1 MSRFKSALLGMTSL
15 TVLATGA
22 AVAQDGGEAPE
33 VITVQGIRQSLQ
45 QSIAQKREADGI
57 TEVITATDIGR
68 FPDKNV
74 AESLQRLTGITIQRE
89 YGEGERVSIR
99 GIASNRNLTQLNGH
113 SVATADWFI
122 LDQLSATRSFNYL
135 MLPSEIVASV
145 NVYKSG
151 QANIDEGGVGGT
163 VNVITRRPLDTPSG
177 EFRVNLQGAYSE
189 LAESMTPY
197 ASGLFSWA
205 NEDNTFGVLVAGVY
219 QERDLRRDGIEVLGY
234 SQRAIT
240 DQGGAMLEVPDLI
253 GSALFQQTRERVGGN
268 LTVQF
273 RPSHD
278 LDVTFNAF
286 HTSMEANNVNHNY
299 MAWVSQAMGSGVQPT
314 NTVVGASGTLL
325 AGDFAAGTANGVVY
339 DAIVRDARTET
350 SAFDIDVEYQLTDN
364 LSFHGMVGF
373 TQAEGATEAQPFWE
387 TNAPTSFSYDMTS
400 GIPEVS
406 FGDIDPTSMAD
417 AQSMVLG
424 WASHNIIEN
433 FDEEFFAYGDVTREF
448 ASGPFENVQA
458 GLRFSRHER
467 DVVVT
472 YGQTRSLLSAAGST
486 ACGGARCTLATV
498 ANGATTPGNFLGGL
512 GGNPLDSYLVA
523 DAAAIRAVYDQ
534 IVYGSDFPD
543 FYHSGPLDSFTVT
556 EEVTSGY
563 VMGEY
568 DTGPVRGNIGVRIVN
583 TDQTVD
589 GFSVGVDPATAGS
602 FDNPFGRTV
611 ATPENRSY
619 TDILPSANLVFEI
632 NDDMLLR
639 GSASRVMA
647 RADYNQLAGAV
658 SLNPT
663 LLSGSGGNSSL
674 DPFRATAFD
683 FGFEWYRSDDSMLAV
698 AVFYKD
704 IGSYIT
710 NATFTE
716 RQPVSIADPA
726 TDTRVL
732 DASNNCASTP
742 SAGDPNLYTCDFA
755 ITRPVNGLGGTNQG
769 IEVSYQQPI
778 ANGFGVI
785 ANYTYSD
792 AESDAGDPIP
802 ENSRHAYNLIGY
814 FENEWLNARLS
825 LNHRDQFFIGVDRN
839 RELYHQPIT
848 TLDGS
853 VSWYVNQNY
862 ALTLEAVNIT
872 EETLEQYYVDEGRP
886 ARLYDN
892 GRVVFVG
899 VRASF

>member
-364 LSFHGMVGF
+364 MTFHGMIGF

-611 ATPENRSY
+611 ATSENRSY

-663 LLSGSGGNSSL
+663 LLSGAGGNSAL

>member
-1 MSRFKSALLGMTSL
+1 M
-15 TVLATGA
+15 
-22 AVAQDGGEAPE
+22 
-33 VITVQGIRQSLQ
+33 
-45 QSIAQKREADGI
+45 
-57 TEVITATDIGR
+57 
-68 FPDKNV
+68 
-74 AESLQRLTGITIQRE
+74 
-89 YGEGERVSIR
+89 
-99 GIASNRNLTQLNGH
+99 
-113 SVATADWFI
+113 
-122 LDQLSATRSFNYL
+122 
-135 MLPSEIVASV
+135 
-145 NVYKSG
+145 
-151 QANIDEGGVGGT
+151 
-163 VNVITRRPLDTPSG
+163 
-177 EFRVNLQGAYSE
+177 
-189 LAESMTPY
+189 
-197 ASGLFSWA
+197 
-205 NEDNTFGVLVAGVY
+205 
-219 QERDLRRDGIEVLGY
+219 
-234 SQRAIT
+234 
-240 DQGGAMLEVPDLI
+240 
-253 GSALFQQTRERVGGN
+253 
-268 LTVQF
+268 
-273 RPSHD
+273 
-278 LDVTFNAF
+278 
-286 HTSMEANNVNHNY
+286 
-299 MAWVSQAMGSGVQPT
+299 
-314 NTVVGASGTLL
+314 
-325 AGDFAAGTANGVVY
+325 
-339 DAIVRDARTET
+339 
-350 SAFDIDVEYQLTDN
+350 
-364 LSFHGMVGF
+364 
-373 TQAEGATEAQPFWE
+373 
-387 TNAPTSFSYDMTS
+387 
-400 GIPEVS
+400 
-406 FGDIDPTSMAD
+406 
-417 AQSMVLG
+417 
-424 WASHNIIEN
+424 
-433 FDEEFFAYGDVTREF
+433 TREF

-543 FYHSGPLDSFTVT
+543 LYHSGPLDSFTVT

-611 ATPENRSY
+611 ATSENRSY

-663 LLSGSGGNSSL
+663 LLSGSGGNSAL

>member
-1 MSRFKSALLGMTSL
+1 MSRFKSALLGMTCLS
-15 TVLATGA
+15 VAAAGA
-22 AVAQDGGEAPE
+22 AHAQTGTDDAD
-33 VITVQGIRQSLQ
+33 VIVVQGIRQSLQ
-45 QSIAQKREADGI
+45 QAIATKRESDAIID
-57 TEVITATDIGR
+57 VISATDIGR

-74 AESLQRLTGITIQRE
+74 AESLQRLTGVTIQRE

-113 SVATADWFI
+113 AVATADWFI

-151 QANIDEGGVGGT
+151 QASIDEGGVGGT
-163 VNVITRRPLDTPSG
+163 VNVITRRPLDLDSMEG
-177 EFRVNLQGAYSE
+177 RISLQGAYSE
-189 LAESMTPY
+189 LADSITPY
-197 ASGLFSWA
+197 ASGLFSWH
-205 NEDNTFGVLVAGVY
+205 NEAETFGLLFSAVY

-234 SQRAIT
+234 SERAIA
-240 DQGGAMLEVPDLI
+240 DQGGAVLEVPDLI
-253 GSALFQQTRERVGGN
+253 GSALFQQTRERIGGN
-268 LTVQF
+268 LTAQW
-273 RPSHD
+273 RPND
-278 LDVTFNAF
+278 NLDVTANVF
-286 HTSMEANNVNHNY
+286 HTTMEANNFNHNY
-299 MAWVSQAMGSGVQPT
+299 MAWVSQAMGGGIQPT
-314 NTVVGASGTLL
+314 NTTVGASGTLL
-325 AGDFAAGTANGVVY
+325 AGTFAAGTSNGVVY
-339 DAIVRDARTET
+339 DAIVRDASTQT
-350 SAFDIDVEYQLTDN
+350 SAYDIDFEYSAGQYL
-364 LSFHGMVGF
+364 FHGLVGF
-373 TQAEGATEAQPFWE
+373 TEAEGATESQPFWE

-400 GIPEVS
+400 GVPQVS

-417 AQSMVLG
+417 AESMVLG
-424 WASHNIIEN
+424 WASNNIIEN

-458 GLRFSRHER
+458 GMRFSRHER

-472 YGQTRSLLSAAGST
+472 YGQTRSLLDAAGSP
-486 ACGGARCTLATV
+486 ACGGTRCTLATV
-498 ANGATTPGNFLGGL
+498 ANGTTTPGDFLSGI
-512 GGNPLDSYLVA
+512 GGNPLNSYLLA
-523 DAAAIRAVYDQ
+523 DEAAIRAVYDQ
-534 IVYGSDFPD
+534 LTYGTDFPD
-543 FYHSGPLDSFTVT
+543 FFHAGPLDSFTVT
-556 EEVTSGY
+556 EEVLAGF
-563 VMGEY
+563 VMGEF
-568 DTGPVRGNIGVRIVN
+568 DVDRIRGNVGVRIVN

-589 GFSVGVDPATAGS
+589 GYAVGVDPATPGS
-602 FDNPFGRTV
+602 YDNPFGRTV
-611 ATPENRSY
+611 ETTENRSY
-619 TDILPSANLVFEI
+619 TDILPSANMVFEI
-632 NDDMLLR
+632 NEDMLLR

-663 LLSGSGGNSSL
+663 LLSGGGGNPDL

-683 FGFEWYRSDDSMLAV
+683 FGFEWYPADDTMLAV

-716 RQPVSIADPA
+716 RQPVSITDP
-726 TDTRVL
+726 TDSRIS
-732 DASNNCASTP
+732 DPSNNCVSTP
-742 SAGDPNLYTCDFA
+742 SSGDPDLYTCDFD

-769 IEVSYQQPI
+769 IEISYQQPF
-778 ANGFGVI
+778 ANGFGFI

-792 AESDAGDPIP
+792 AESDDGDPIP
-802 ENSRHAYNLIGY
+802 ENSPHSYNLIGY

-825 LNHRDQFFIGVDRN
+825 LNHRDEFFIGVDRN

-853 VSWYVNQNY
+853 LTWYMNENY
-862 ALTLEAVNIT
+862 AFTLEAVNLT

-892 GRVVFVG
+892 GRVVFFG
-899 VRASF
+899 VKASF

>member
-1 MSRFKSALLGMTSL
+1 MLSFKSALLGMTSL
-15 TVLATGA
+15 SVVLAGA
-22 AVAQDGGEAPE
+22 AQAQTSDQAED
-33 VITVQGIRQSLQ
+33 VITVQGIRQSLAAA
-45 QSIAQKREADGI
+45 IDQKRDSDAI
-57 TEVITATDIGR
+57 MEVISATDIGR

-74 AESLQRLTGITIQRE
+74 AESLQRLTGVTIQRE
-89 YGEGERVSIR
+89 YGEGERVAIR

-113 SVATADWFI
+113 AVATADWFI

-135 MLPSEIVASV
+135 MLPSEIVSSV

-163 VNVITRRPLDTPSG
+163 VNVITRRPLDLDAG
-177 EFRVNLQGAYSE
+177 EGRVSLQGAYSE
-189 LAESMTPY
+189 LADSITPY
-197 ASGLFSWA
+197 ASGLFSWK
-205 NEDNTFGVLVAGVY
+205 NEAETFGILFSGVY
-219 QERDLRRDGIEVLGY
+219 QERDLRRDGLEVLGY
-234 SQRAIT
+234 SERAIA
-240 DQGGAMLEVPDLI
+240 DQGGATFEVPDLI
-253 GSALFQQTRERVGGN
+253 GSALFQQTRQRIGGN
-268 LTVQF
+268 VTAQF
-273 RPSHD
+273 RPNNQ
-278 LDVTFNAF
+278 LDVVVNAF
-286 HTSMEANNVNHNY
+286 HTEMEANNVNHNY

-314 NTVVGASGTLL
+314 NTQVGASGTLL

-350 SAFDIDVEYQLTDN
+350 SAFDIDFDYQLSDN
-364 LSFHGMVGF
+364 LSVHGLVGY
-373 TQAEGATEAQPFWE
+373 TTAEGATSAQPFWE
-387 TNAPTSFSYDMTS
+387 TNAPTSFSYDLTS
-400 GIPEVS
+400 GVPQVS
-406 FGDIDPTSMAD
+406 FGDIDPTSMTD
-417 AQSMVLG
+417 AESMVLG

-433 FDEEFFAYGDVTREF
+433 FDEEFFAYGDITREF
-448 ASGPFENVQA
+448 DDGPFTNVQA
-458 GLRFSRHER
+458 GLRYSSHER

-472 YGQTRSLLSAAGST
+472 YGQTRSLLDAAGSP

-498 ANGATTPGNFLGGL
+498 ANGATTPGNFLSGL
-512 GGNPLDSYLVA
+512 GGNPLDSYLIA
-523 DAAAIRAVYDQ
+523 DEAAIRAVYDQ
-534 IVYGSDFPD
+534 ISYGTDFPD

-556 EEVTSGY
+556 EDVFAGF
-563 VMGEY
+563 VMGEF
-568 DTGPVRGNIGVRIVN
+568 DVDRIRGNVGVRIVN

-589 GFSVGVDPATAGS
+589 GYSVGVDPATPGS

-611 ATPENRSY
+611 RTTENRSY
-619 TDILPSANLVFEI
+619 TDILPSANLVFEL

-663 LLSGSGGNSSL
+663 LLSGAGGNSSL

-683 FGFEWYRSDDSMLAV
+683 FGLEWYPGEDSLLAV
-698 AVFYKD
+698 AIFYKD

-716 RQPVSIADPA
+716 QQPVSIADPA

-732 DASNNCASTP
+732 DPSNNCSSTP

-755 ITRPVNGLGGTNQG
+755 ITRPVNGLGGTNRG
-769 IEVSYQQPI
+769 IEISYQQPVGD
-778 ANGFGVI
+778 NFGFI

-802 ENSRHAYNLIGY
+802 ENSPHAYNLIGY
-814 FENEWLNARLS
+814 YENEVVNARLS

-848 TLDGS
+848 TIDGS
-853 VSWYVNQNY
+853 VTWYFNDTY
-862 ALTLEAVNIT
+862 AFTVEAVNLT

-892 GRVVFVG
+892 GRVVFFG
-899 VRASF
+899 VKASF